1 MTERRIDFGFWGQV
15 LSAGAVV
22 LSLVF
27 VGLEVRESARQ
38 TALNTQ
44 ALQVE
49 AYQELIGRIIDI
61 NLLFL
66 DNPDVAG
73 GTVTDSNFDSLSS
86 EQLQR
91 FRMLMLTRLRFGDLA
106 FYMQEQGMLDRE
118 RFESAIRPLSNDFCS
133 EFFAEMWAGTRFN
146 FVERYQAYIDSG
158 VAQC

>member
-1 MTERRIDFGFWGQV
+1 M

-61 NLLFL
+61 NMMYL
-66 DNPDVAG
+66 DNPDIAAR
-73 GTVTDSNFDSLSS
+73 TVTDSNIDSLTG
-86 EQLQR
+86 EQQR
-91 FRMLMLTRLRFGDLA
+91 QFRTLVLTRLRFGDLA
-106 FYMQEQGMLDRE
+106 FYMLQLGMLDRE
-118 RFESAIRPLSNDFCS
+118 RFESAIRPLSNDFCNA
-133 EFFAEMWAGTRFN
+133 FFSDIWNGARVN
-146 FVERYQAYIDSG
+146 FVESYQAYIDSQI
-158 VAQC
+158 AQC